1 MDSYALYIAFFF
13 GGFILGASVC
23 YIVLAQI
30 YKHKRVKDE
39 LLKAKR
45 AAVKSQRTLDRFLK
59 TSLDMFGELDT
70 AHRQYVQ
77 FLKETAQRIAPT
89 ESELHSF
96 LSNDPVEL
104 PSFKGKD
111 GEQTHSKKDSSSL
124 NGTLDEIQPPN
135 VLKSPE
141 IPNTEIVQEILKKES
156 IEAKQEELE
165 DDTIEEKIK
174 V

>member
-1 MDSYALYIAFFF
+1 MESYALDVAFFF
-13 GGFILGASVC
+13 GGFIFGAAVC

-59 TSLDMFGELDT
+59 NSLDMFGELDT

-96 LSNDPVEL
+96 LSNEAAEL
-104 PSFKGKD
+104 PSFKGKED
-111 GEQTHSKKDSSSL
+111 EQTHSKKDSTSL
-124 NGTLDEIQPPN
+124 DGTLDEIQPPN

-141 IPNTEIVQEILKKES
+141 IPDSQIVQEILKKES
-156 IEAKQEELE
+156 EEASEEELE
-165 DDTIEEKIK
+165 DDKTEEKIK

>member
-1 MDSYALYIAFFF
+1 MDSYALDIALFF
-13 GGFILGASVC
+13 GGFIVGAAVC
-23 YIVLAQI
+23 YVVLAQI

-89 ESELHSF
+89 EYELHTF
-96 LSNDPVEL
+96 LSTEAHEL
-104 PSFKGKD
+104 PTYKGKD
-111 GEQTHSKKDSSSL
+111 EEQTHSKKDSTSL
-124 NGTLDEIQPPN
+124 DGTLDEIQPPN

-141 IPNTEIVQEILKKES
+141 IPDSQIVQEILKKES
-156 IEAKQEELE
+156 EEASEEELE
-165 DDTIEEKIK
+165 DDKTEEKIK